1 MLEFSPPEAPL
12 EEEYWK
18 ALVEGGEY
26 GGPAAPPAAPE
37 EIWQSLRLAT
47 GSGPKDGLPPAR
59 SDGGWEEA
67 LRAMESEA
75 VLELP
80 VVGYNRG
87 GLLVEWDGRQGF
99 VPASHIVGLS
109 TYTDERE
116 REQELR
122 ARLGQTLRL
131 RVIEVDPERCR
142 LVLSERATRADEAR
156 RQALIDELRPGDV
169 RRGRV
174 TNLCSFGAFVDLGGI
189 EGLVHVSEISWGRV
203 GHPADVLQ
211 PGQEVDVFV
220 LNVDEERGRVGLSIK
235 RTRPDPWQTVD
246 ERYRVGQIVEGV
258 VTSVVGFGAFV
269 ELEEGVE
276 GLVHVS
282 EMDDSG
288 LNRPQSRL
296 REGQAVR
303 ARVIEVNGAEH
314 RLRLSLREVPP
325 LDISPT
331 SL

>member
-1 MLEFSPPEAPL
+1 MLGLA
-12 EEEYWK
+12 
-18 ALVEGGEY
+18 A
-26 GGPAAPPAAPE
+26 GPASRGTSFPN
-37 EIWQSLRLAT
+37 
-47 GSGPKDGLPPAR
+47 R
-59 SDGGWEEA
+59 SDGGWERA
-67 LRAMESEA
+67 LRAMETEA

-99 VPASHIVGLS
+99 VPASHLLGLS

-116 REQELR
+116 RERELR

-203 GHPADVLQ
+203 GHPADTLR

-246 ERYRVGQIVEGV
+246 QRYHVGEIVEGV
-258 VTSVVGFGAFV
+258 VTSIVSFGAFV

-282 EMDDSG
+282 EMDDTDPG
-288 LNRPQSRL
+288 RPQSRL
-296 REGQAVR
+296 REGQTVR

-325 LDISPT
+325 PDISAT